1 MRLIVGL
8 GNPGAA
14 YAQTRHNAGMW
25 VLERAAARWSVRLA
39 RRGTAQR
46 GSGRQGSVPIELAG
60 TLDFMNVTGPPLKG
74 LLRELQ
80 LTSDDLILVHDDLDL
95 EPGRLRIK
103 QTGGHGGHNGI
114 KSVIEALGTSHFVRL
129 KIGIGRPAPVQD
141 SADYVLE
148 TVTKDEMDVIEPCLE
163 RAVDALEILIHR
175 GTETAMNQFNVRER
189 DAPNGEEKLKTEN

>member
-1 MRLIVGL
+1 
-8 GNPGAA
+8 
-14 YAQTRHNAGMW
+14 MW
-25 VLERAAARWSVRLA
+25 VVERAAARWSIRLA
-39 RRGTAQR
+39 RGGTAQR
-46 GSGRQGSVPIELAG
+46 GSGRQGSTLIELAG
-60 TLDFMNVTGPPLKG
+60 TLGFMNVTGPPLKG

-103 QTGGHGGHNGI
+103 QAGGHGGHNGI
-114 KSVIEALGTSHFVRL
+114 KSVIEALGTSQFVRL
-129 KIGIGRPAPVQD
+129 KIGIGRPAPMQD

-175 GTETAMNQFNVRER
+175 GTETAMNQFNVREP
-189 DAPNGEEKLKTEN
+189 DAPNGEERLKTGY